1 MARLAQNYYVD
12 EVYLDKRNRLITL
25 KPEWIQKLEMI
36 DKIPKVVDNLTSTS
50 KTDALSA
57 NMWRKL
63 KQLIDQW
70 GWWWWWVDFSDKCM
84 EEEDYEALPDS
95 KYTDW
100 QLYLIYSEK
109 VIV

>member
-25 KPEWIQKLEMI
+25 KPEWIEKLERL
-36 DKIPKVVDNLTSTS
+36 DNIPRVIDNLDSTS
-50 KTDALSA
+50 DTDALSA
-57 NMWRKL
+57 NMWHLL

-70 GWWWWWVDFSDKCM
+70 WGWHVDFSDKCM

-109 VIV
+109 VII